1 MEIINHIFGR
11 VVAIYNADSD
21 YKAPPKA
28 FDWNNRAFETENKE
42 QPAEND

>member
-1 MEIINHIFGR
+1 MKVIDHILEQ
-11 VVAIYNADSD
+11 VIAIYNADSN

-28 FDWNNRAFETENKE
+28 FDWNNRAFETEDEE